1 MVRDASQLID
11 GYENGVTPNPDVL
24 CNRFVKF
31 GCFFSRAV
39 DHLGADAIA
48 TGHYARSSAGPFL
61 ENLHLCTNGWHSLL
75 IIFLCVGM
83 QNSILFYQFCPS
95 VCQMPVLCPG
105 FLLRPWIQGHP
116 WKVFAF
122 QKLKRSLNCLN
133 WVFFNKFLHKI
144 IINVKSRQ
152 LVADYIANLRK
163 LRIFCFTN
171 FVHLSVKCRYCVQCS
186 CSGLGFK
193 ATFEKSSNFRKLKRS
208 LNCFGKWVESLEKVG
223 LSWKFRQ
230 DLVTVRNSCHSCCK
244 AGRRTAQT
252 VLLINVMH
260 ASNWYQ

>member
-39 DHLGADAIA
+39 EHLGADAIA
-48 TGHYARSSAGPFL
+48 TGHYVRSSAGPFL

-75 IIFLCVGM
+75 IIFVCV
-83 QNSILFYQFCPS
+83 SACRTRY
-95 VCQMPVLCPG
+95 
-105 FLLRPWIQGHP
+105 
-116 WKVFAF
+116 
-122 QKLKRSLNCLN
+122 
-133 WVFFNKFLHKI
+133 
-144 IINVKSRQ
+144 
-152 LVADYIANLRK
+152 
-163 LRIFCFTN
+163 CFTN
-171 FVHLSVKCRYCVQCS
+171 FVHVSVKCPYCVQCS

-193 ATFEKSSNFRKLKRS
+193 ATLEKSSNFRKLKRS
-208 LNCFGKWVESLEKVG
+208 LNCCGKWVESLEKVG

-230 DLVTVRNSCHSCCK
+230 DLVTVRTSCHSCCK

-252 VLLINVMH
+252 VLLINVMQY
-260 ASNWYQ
+260 ACFKLVPVGLYAIEWLTGRRPWIGLELLNEKALKSLEFLRTFGAGTLCV